1 MRRAVLEANRGS
13 LLKRR
18 AELDQIAVRNSGIF
32 LQSSAKHTARSRLTG
47 TVLRCLGIF
56 LPLLFSAATF
66 AAPPPRIARVTHDQI
81 RTLQEEKLSRTPI
94 QKKLDSQL
102 LYGLQ
107 EKQHGFAHARVRSLR
122 PALELEP
129 D

>member
-18 AELDQIAVRNSGIF
+18 AELDQIAGRNSGTSF
-32 LQSSAKHTARSRLTG
+32 QGWAKHTTRSLRRG
-47 TVLRCLGIF
+47 TVFCSFGTCLA
-56 LPLLFSAATF
+56 LLFSVASF
-66 AAPPPRIARVTHDQI
+66 AAPPPRIASVTQDQI

-102 LYGLQ
+102 LYGLK
-107 EKQHGFAHARVRSLR
+107 ERQHGFAHARVRRRR
-122 PALELEP
+122 PAL
-129 D
+129 